1 MQVKEIYNENGVLI
15 ERHIFK
21 KNKGVLQLITLGL
34 MLLSVLVMVGSDT
47 VIKHYSLELPCW
59 FWILEAISPLVC
71 VALFSIYE
79 IIRE

>member
-1 MQVKEIYNENGVLI
+1 MQIKEIYKDGVLV

-34 MLLSVLVMVGSDT
+34 MLLSVFVMVGT
-47 VIKHYSLELPCW
+47 AIVIKHYSLELPCW
-59 FWILEAISPLVC
+59 FWVMEAISPLIS
-71 VALFSIYE
+71 VALFAIYE